1 MYYTV
6 CKHKQQRITKSQN
19 KVNEECKFRPSA
31 CDCAN
36 TLNFLTHSKTGQAH
50 SMNKGHRTS
59 MSFIEKNGKISG
71 ELRQKKKKKGEA
83 RKRISHVTKYCAK
96 LSSNGMQV
104 INASKDTKK
113 KNTTFCSSNM
123 RCYCFIPRTLQ

>member
-1 MYYTV
+1 
-6 CKHKQQRITKSQN
+6 
-19 KVNEECKFRPSA
+19 
-31 CDCAN
+31 
-36 TLNFLTHSKTGQAH
+36 
-50 SMNKGHRTS
+50 

-83 RKRISHVTKYCAK
+83 RKKISHVTKHCAK

-113 KNTTFCSSNM
+113 KKNNF
-123 RCYCFIPRTLQ
+123 LQLQYEVLLFYS